1 MKHKNENKFTLF
13 GRLNLVTA
21 SVLIAVLSACGGG
34 TADTG
39 GNGNNGGGNSG
50 GGGLFDPSSGELP
63 IAYVRRSVPL
73 DNNNNLL
80 ESDLRDPVE
89 FRPGAHLMVKASATL
104 SALEVDVTA
113 AIIGNTGDVRDPEF
127 NYDGTRLVFSLF
139 MEDDNMG
146 ADENWDIYEYTLT
159 LPLSQSPGSE
169 NPRRIMIIDDAILGH
184 DIGPSYLPGNRII
197 FSSTRAKRTGSISL
211 DEGGSAFSPTIEAN
225 NSDTLALNLHSMD
238 AANGANLQQLTFNMS
253 HDLDPVMIRSIPNL
267 QGQIMFTRWENS
279 PGRNQMSLY
288 AMRPDGSQMIH
299 LYGAHSNNLGTGNSA
314 MQFSQ
319 PREASGGNV
328 LVLGRAFDN
337 TLDGGD
343 PVIVNVS
350 GYVDNTVA
358 TNSNA
363 GGGGPGQSSV
373 TNGAVSTDDTLS
385 ISGRYGSVVP
395 FNDGTSRALASFSLC
410 FVDITNPAN
419 MVVTPV
425 LCNDSQV
432 NLADPNQ
439 AIAAPRYGINV
450 INLGGNSFLPVTLAQ
465 INTYF
470 TDVAMAYGFNTEGTQ
485 LNYSFDIVNTAKIGT
500 LHIRSVYDL
509 DGIFDPRGSTATSLN
524 DFIDPAISTF
534 DAANN
539 PALIERPAKFLRIV
553 KGTYLPDDNIRDY
566 DGAAYGLDPTGQL
579 MRQIIG
585 YAPIEP
591 DGSVRVNVPSDVPLS
606 FSILDADG
614 HRISQRHNNWV
625 VVRPGEELTCNG
637 CHVHDPGN
645 PNPHGRQSLS
655 SPGINAAAA
664 AVNPGALGL
673 SFPNSVNTYVVGVG
687 QTMAYIR
694 SESLGLTP
702 TIDMNFTDNWTDAAA
717 AGRAVDAP
725 TVASYTSVAVTDR
738 PLNSGACLNVWDEN
752 CRIIINYPAH
762 VQPIWELAR
771 LDSGAVSRQ
780 CTSCHTTY
788 DAVNMLIQ
796 VPLGK
801 YQLDLTTNSPDG
813 NGGVADAQ
821 DADYVKSYIE
831 LLGPDNQLEIPVA
844 TLQDITPAVSVFQG
858 TGLTEIINSGQAN
871 GSNPFFD
878 IFSRAY
884 YDANVGAI
892 DPNDPNAPVPHWD
905 PGANAGAGGAWLTT
919 GELKLISEWI
929 DIGAQYYNNPFV
941 APIN

>member
-1 MKHKNENKFTLF
+1 MIKHKNENEFTLF

-34 TADTG
+34 KADTG

-50 GGGLFDPSSGELP
+50 GGGLFDPSVELP

-113 AIIGNTGDVRDPEF
+113 AIIGDTGDVRDPEF

-146 ADENWDIYEYTLT
+146 ADETWDIYEYNLT
-159 LPLSQSPGSE
+159 QPLSQSAGSE

-197 FSSTRAKRTGSISL
+197 FSSTRAKRTGSIAL

-225 NSDTLALNLHSMD
+225 NSETLALNIHSMD

-267 QGQIMFTRWENS
+267 QWQIMFTRWENS

-319 PREASGGNV
+319 PRETSDGDV
-328 LVLGRAFDN
+328 LVLGRAFDE
-337 TLDGGD
+337 TQDGGA
-343 PVIVNVS
+343 PVLVNVS

-358 TNSNA
+358 SNSNA
-363 GGGGPGQSSV
+363 GGVGPGQSSA
-373 TNGAVSTDDTLS
+373 TSLTVSTDSTLS
-385 ISGRYGSVVP
+385 IAGRYGSVVP

-419 MVVTPV
+419 MVVTSV
-425 LCNDSQV
+425 LCNDPLV

-450 INLGGNSFLPVTLAQ
+450 ITLGSNAFSPVTLAQ

-470 TDVAMAYGFNTEGTQ
+470 TDVAMAYGYNTEGTQ
-485 LNYSFDIVNTAKIGT
+485 LNYSFDIANTAKIGT

-509 DGIFDPRGSTATSLN
+509 DGVFDPRGSTATGLN

-553 KGTYLPDDNIRDY
+553 KGTYLPDDNIIDF

-637 CHVHDPGN
+637 CHDHGSG
-645 PNPHGRQSLS
+645 NPHGRQSLS
-655 SPGINAAAA
+655 SPGINAAAT

-717 AGRAVDAP
+717 AGRPVDAP
-725 TVASYTSVAVTDR
+725 TVASYNSVEATAR
-738 PLNSGACLNVWDEN
+738 PLNRGACLNVWDEN

-771 LDSGAVSRQ
+771 VDSGAIGRQ
-780 CTSCHTTY
+780 CISCHTTY

-796 VPLGK
+796 VPLGR
-801 YQLDLTTNSPDG
+801 YQLDLTTNSPDANG
-813 NGGVADAQ
+813 NSIDTQ
-821 DADYVKSYIE
+821 DADYVKSYVE
-831 LLGPDNQLEIPVA
+831 LLGPDNQLEVMGAALVDVA
-844 TLQDITPAVSVFQG
+844 GPISVFQG
-858 TGLTEIINSGQAN
+858 TGLIEIANSGQAN

-892 DPNDPNAPVPHWD
+892 DPADPAAPVPHWD

-919 GELKLISEWI
+919 GELKVISEWI
-929 DIGAQYYNNPFV
+929 DLGAQYYNNPLV